1 MPLPSVPEMI
11 AQYEAMAAPIKPAK
25 VIGVALNC
33 FDLSDIEAREAV
45 IAAEAETGLPA
56 TDVVRFGADKLVDAV
71 QKVHIGE

>member
-1 MPLPSVPEMI
+1 MI

-25 VIGVALNC
+25 VIGLALNC
-33 FDLSDIEAREAV
+33 FDLSETAAREAV

-71 QKVHIGE
+71 QTFHTENKKR